1 MIELLRSGQSVR
13 FIARGAS
20 MWPNIP
26 PGSRL
31 EVRPCPATEL
41 KVGEL
46 AAFERH
52 SQLVVH
58 RITGLTPVSVRLQ
71 GDNSERSDGE
81 LRPEQVLGRAMVVE
95 RRRLHL
101 RWPRPGELRRAGRAL
116 LRRLLPRLS
125 RLSRLSRPSHRGAR

>member
-20 MWPNIP
+20 MWPSIP

-31 EVRPCPATEL
+31 EVRPCTVTEL

-46 AAFERH
+46 AAFERQ

-58 RITGLTPVSVRLQ
+58 RITALTLGGVQLQ
-71 GDNSERSDGE
+71 GDNSDRSDGE
-81 LRPEQVLGRAMVVE
+81 LPPDQVLGRATVLE

-101 RWPRPGELRRAGRAL
+101 RWPRPGELRRAARAL
-116 LRRLLPRLS
+116 LRRFVPRRS
-125 RLSRLSRPSHRGAR
+125 R